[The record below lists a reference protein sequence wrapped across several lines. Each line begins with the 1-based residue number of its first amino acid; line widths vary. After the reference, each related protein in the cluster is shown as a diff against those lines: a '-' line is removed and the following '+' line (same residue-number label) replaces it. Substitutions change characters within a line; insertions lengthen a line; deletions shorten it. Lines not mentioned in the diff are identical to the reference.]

1 MGAIGLPE
9 LLMLVLGL
17 GALVVESAG
26 AALLVDLIRNPGS
39 IEPRSASS
47 PHPAAQPPTIDG
59 STRRPERLV
68 IAGLVGLLI
77 MVGLATIA
85 TCLALSSPR

>member
-26 AALLVDLIRNPGS
+26 VALLVDLIRNPGS
-39 IEPRSASS
+39 MQPRRASS
-47 PHPAAQPPTIDG
+47 SHPAAPTPTIDG
-59 STRRPERLV
+59 STHRAERLV

-77 MVGLATIA
+77 MVGLATVA
-85 TCLALSSPR
+85 TWLALSAPR